1 MHPIQDKLLNV
12 AAERNLGRLSY
23 REIGRLIG
31 EDHPQKIKYHLALL
45 ERRGLIQL
53 TADGISIAKTKT
65 DERIVSIPILGAADC
80 GPATIFADENIE
92 GYLRISAKLI
102 RPRDGL
108 YALRAVG
115 DSMNRANVAG
125 KTIEHGDF
133 AIVDSKVNAPQTN
146 DYVVSIIGGV
156 CNIKKFV
163 KDESRQQIMLL
174 SESSREFP
182 PIYIHPDETN
192 YFVSGKVV
200 DVLKGPQTKPAY
212 GEATE

>member
-1 MHPIQDKLLNV
+1 
-12 AAERNLGRLSY
+12 
-23 REIGRLIG
+23 
-31 EDHPQKIKYHLALL
+31 
-45 ERRGLIQL
+45 
-53 TADGISIAKTKT
+53 
-65 DERIVSIPILGAADC
+65 
-80 GPATIFADENIE
+80 
-92 GYLRISAKLI
+92 
-102 RPRDGL
+102 
-108 YALRAVG
+108 
-115 DSMNRANVAG
+115 MNRANVAG

>member
-1 MHPIQDKLLNV
+1 MHPLQDKLLNV

-31 EDHPQKIKYHLALL
+31 EDHPQKVKYHLGLL
-45 ERRGLIQL
+45 ERRGMIQS
-53 TADGISIAKTKT
+53 TADGISIRKTKT
-65 DERIVSIPILGAADC
+65 DEGIVSIPILGAADC

-102 RPRDGL
+102 RPRGGL
-108 YALRAVG
+108 YALKAVG
-115 DSMNRANVAG
+115 DSMNRANVVG
-125 KTIEHGDF
+125 KSIEHGDY
-133 AIVDSKVNAPQTN
+133 AIVDSKVNAPETN

-156 CNIKKFV
+156 CNIKRYV
-163 KDESRQQIMLL
+163 KDESRQQVMLL

-200 DVLKGPQTKPAY
+200 DVMKGPQTEPTC
-212 GEATE
+212 G